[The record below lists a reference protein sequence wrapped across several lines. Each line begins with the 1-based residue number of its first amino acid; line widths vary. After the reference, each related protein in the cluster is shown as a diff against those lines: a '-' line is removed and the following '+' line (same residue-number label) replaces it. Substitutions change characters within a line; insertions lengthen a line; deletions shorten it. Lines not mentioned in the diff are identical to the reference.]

1 MPAHCI
7 EIYQLR
13 ARDGQAFLNVDCKNY
28 SGIGVW
34 GNTYGLCTVLC
45 RKDSYFHLMQFET
58 KAQADE
64 WLETQKGKW
73 DDILFFS

>member
-7 EIYQLR
+7 EVYQLR

-34 GNTYGLCTVLC
+34 GNTYGLCTVLY
-45 RKDSYFHLMQFET
+45 RKDSYFHLMQFEA
-58 KAQADE
+58 KA
-64 WLETQKGKW
+64 
-73 DDILFFS
+73 FSLISQRLPNISFAI